1 LFDAVQ
7 LFSLGEYFSLQ
18 KNNELKELKPYED

>member
-7 LFSLGEYFSLQ
+7 LFGLGEDFALQ

>member
-7 LFSLGEYFSLQ
+7 LFGLGEEFALQ
-18 KNNELKELKPYED
+18 KINELKEVNPYED